1 MEYRLLEKQ
10 DIESMRNFVDDEN
23 TKYDEV
29 ILNAFLEEK
38 NTYGY
43 IVRENDTIVGFAF
56 GYVFG

>member
-10 DIESMRNFVDDEN
+10 DIESMKNFADDEN

-43 IVRENDTIVGFAF
+43 IARENDTIISGGMMNA
-56 GYVFG
+56 